1 MSISST
7 PLDIILSVLISIITG
22 IITGYIVTKYY
33 RCKDKDRDSVLYLQE
48 LDHCLIGLN
57 EVLFSKKIEIN
68 DDDIYKL
75 LSFFSKTRVPNRYK
89 WIKFSKE
96 DLKEVEKVEN
106 YIKNLQ
112 WSVLQCY
119 FNMMRADK
127 TDEEKRKLDIWKV
140 DIIMKARIDYP
151 QYIELVSSLIRKH
164 LGIKS
169 VKNNQKDEK

>member
-1 MSISST
+1 MTISST

-68 DDDIYKL
+68 DEDIYKL
-75 LSFFSKTRVPNRYK
+75 LNFFSKTRIPNRYK

-96 DLKEVEKVEN
+96 DLTEVEKIEN
-106 YIKNLQ
+106 YIKSLQ
-112 WSVLQCY
+112 WSVLQCHL
-119 FNMMRADK
+119 NMMRADK
-127 TDEEKRKLDIWKV
+127 TDEEKRKLEIWKT
-140 DIIMKARIDYP
+140 DIIIKARIDYL
-151 QYIELVSSLIRKH
+151 QYTESVSSLISKY
-164 LGIKS
+164 LNLKATKS
-169 VKNNQKDEK
+169 QHKD